1 MYFPNFSFQITM
13 TLIIF
18 CLFLIFNL
26 FSKFLL
32 TDICLPFTFYF
43 NIFPFRT
50 AFYFLLFSI
59 TIFLFFFF
67 YLCLIPCVHSNQQS
81 TAFATIVSEALFC
94 LCRGTNIY
102 NSFWGVT
109 KFQDT
114 YHGFLYFLTF
124 LSFSLVD
131 SLYCWCERNTGRH
144 FIGFYYHKN
153 KRDGIRTRIKT
164 LNTTTTTKTN
174 GRQK

>member
-1 MYFPNFSFQITM
+1 MK
-13 TLIIF
+13 LIIF
-18 CLFLIFNL
+18 YLFLIFNI

-43 NIFPFRT
+43 LELLFLFGT
-50 AFYFLLFSI
+50 AVYFLLFRI

-102 NSFWGVT
+102 NSFGV
-109 KFQDT
+109 
-114 YHGFLYFLTF
+114 
-124 LSFSLVD
+124 
-131 SLYCWCERNTGRH
+131 
-144 FIGFYYHKN
+144 
-153 KRDGIRTRIKT
+153 
-164 LNTTTTTKTN
+164 
-174 GRQK
+174 